1 MFDDLVADSGGSS
14 AVLQCGAVVRRK
26 VTPHNRT
33 HVGGL
38 LGEGKGLGG
47 KTDRRDLW
55 HGSGG
60 KEREAQEGSAFI
72 RGFGAC
78 AQGLMMCSIRTL
90 RDSSAYAQRVF
101 LVTAVEDPKG
111 GPA

>member
-38 LGEGKGLGG
+38 LGEGKGRDG
-47 KTDRRDLW
+47 KTDGRDLW
-55 HGSGG
+55 NGSGG
-60 KEREAQEGSAFI
+60 KERETQEGSAFYK
-72 RGFGAC
+72 
-78 AQGLMMCSIRTL
+78 GLWCMRTGL
-90 RDSSAYAQRVF
+90 DDVF
-101 LVTAVEDPKG
+101 CQDP
-111 GPA
+111 